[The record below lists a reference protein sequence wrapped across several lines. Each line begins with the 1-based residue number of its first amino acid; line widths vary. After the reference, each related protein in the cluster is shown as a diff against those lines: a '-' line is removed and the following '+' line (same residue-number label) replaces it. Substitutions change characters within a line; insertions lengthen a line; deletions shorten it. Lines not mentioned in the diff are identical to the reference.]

1 MRFDSYV
8 FAAFFGIV
16 FLTYWRL
23 RSIRTQNILILVA
36 SYFFYGWW
44 DWRFLS
50 LIALSTLVDFV
61 VSRRLDG
68 TSAQSTRRRL
78 LLVSIVVNLGVLGV
92 FKYFDFFV
100 ASFVGVLDSFGLSVS
115 PPVLQVLLP
124 VGISFYTFQ
133 TMGYTI
139 DVYRRRHTAEKSLL
153 SFACYV
159 AFFPQL
165 VAGPIERAARLL
177 PQFGT
182 KRSLTIEQWRS
193 GCTLV
198 TYGLIKKIAIADN
211 MAPYVD
217 MVYGMDSSSVSGP
230 LVMAGTLAFAIQIYA
245 DFSGYTDIARGVAKL
260 MGFDL
265 CVNFNKPYISRTP
278 SEFWRRWHISLSTWL
293 RDYLYVPLGGNRLG
307 RLLTYRNLMLTMLLG
322 GLWHGAAWNFVLWG
336 FFHGVLL
343 CTYRVARVD
352 AWLRGASKAVSFGAA
367 VLFFLLTLYGWLLF
381 RAQSFEQIADFTVA
395 LGTWWTDW
403 SLAIPLFSLTA
414 YFALPVAVHHWLARG
429 KGGEKWAP
437 TNPLIWRISLGIII
451 LFGVLHA
458 RASGQAFIYFQF

>member
-8 FAAFFGIV
+8 FAVFFVTV
-16 FLTYWRL
+16 FLAYWRL
-23 RSIRTQNILILVA
+23 RSIRAQNILILVA

-44 DWRFLS
+44 DWRFLT
-50 LIALSTLVDFV
+50 LIALSTLVDFLV
-61 VSRRLDG
+61 GRRLDV
-68 TSAQSTRRRL
+68 TSAQPTRRRL

-100 ASFVGVLDSFGLSVS
+100 SSFVGVLESFGLSAS

-139 DVYRRRHTAEKSLL
+139 DIYRRRHAAEKSLL

-177 PQFGT
+177 PQFG
-182 KRSLTIEQWRS
+182 KRRFLTSEHWRS

-230 LVMAGTLAFAIQIYA
+230 LVLAGTLAFAIQIYA
-245 DFSGYTDIARGVAKL
+245 DFSGYTDIARGVARL

-265 CVNFNKPYISRTP
+265 RVNFNKPYVARTP

-293 RDYLYVPLGGNRLG
+293 RDYLYVPLGGNRRG
-307 RLLTYRNLMLTMLLG
+307 RWMTYRNLMLTMLLG

-336 FFHGVLL
+336 FFHGVIL
-343 CTYRVARVD
+343 CIYRLIRVD
-352 AWLRGASKAVSFGAA
+352 AWLRGANRAVSLGAA
-367 VLFFLLTLYGWLLF
+367 ALFFLLTLYGWLLF
-381 RAQSFEQIADFTVA
+381 RAQSFEQIADFTLA

-403 SLAIPLFSLTA
+403 SLAIPMITLTA
-414 YFALPVAVHHWLARG
+414 YFTLPIAVHHLLSRG

-437 TNPLIWRISLGIII
+437 ANPLMWRISLGILI
-451 LFGVLHA
+451 LFGVIHA

>member
-8 FAAFFGIV
+8 FAVFFVTV
-16 FLTYWRL
+16 FLAYWRL
-23 RSIRTQNILILVA
+23 RSIRAQNILILVA

-50 LIALSTLVDFV
+50 LIALSTVVDFV
-61 VSRRLDG
+61 VSKRLD
-68 TSAQSTRRRL
+68 TSTGQATRRRL
-78 LLVSIVVNLGVLGV
+78 LLLSIVVNLGVLGV

-100 ASFVGVLDSFGLSVS
+100 ASFASVLDSLGLSVS

-139 DVYRRRHTAEKSLL
+139 DVYRHRHGAEKSFLA
-153 SFACYV
+153 FACYV

-177 PQFGT
+177 PQFA
-182 KRSLTIEQWRS
+182 KRRLLTSEQWRA
-193 GCTLV
+193 GCTLI

-211 MAPYVD
+211 MAPYAD
-217 MVYGMDSSSVSGP
+217 MVYGMDSATVSGP
-230 LVMAGTLAFAIQIYA
+230 LVLAGTLAFAIQIYA

-260 MGFDL
+260 MGFEL
-265 CVNFNKPYISRTP
+265 CVNFNKPYVARTP

-293 RDYLYVPLGGNRLG
+293 RDYLYVPLGGNRGG

-343 CTYRVARVD
+343 CAYRLADVD
-352 AWLRGASKAVSFGAA
+352 SWLRGAHKALSFGAA

-381 RAQSFEQIADFTVA
+381 RAQSFEQITDFTIA
-395 LGTWWTDW
+395 LGTWWSDW
-403 SLAIPLFSLTA
+403 ALAIPLFTLAA
-414 YFALPVAVHHWLARG
+414 YFSLPIVVHHLLSRG
-429 KGGEKWAP
+429 KGGEKWSP
-437 TNPLIWRISLGIII
+437 SNPVMWRISLGIVI